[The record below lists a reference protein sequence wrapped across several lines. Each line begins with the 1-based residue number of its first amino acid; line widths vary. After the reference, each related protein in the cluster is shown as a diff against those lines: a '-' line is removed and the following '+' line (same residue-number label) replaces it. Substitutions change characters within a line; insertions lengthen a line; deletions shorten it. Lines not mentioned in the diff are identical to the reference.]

1 MAIIFGGYEM
11 INNIIKQQGNKSK
24 NRIIFLRLLLNSSNK
39 LKPLR
44 FRNGLSFQVIDKSY
58 LEMLENK
65 TNYFNNLNTQ
75 EENANGQGFSISFN
89 LPYYN
94 KHRRVLKD
102 E

>member
-1 MAIIFGGYEM
+1 M
-11 INNIIKQQGNKSK
+11 INNILKQQEKKTK
-24 NRIIFLRLLLNSSNK
+24 NRIIYLRLLLNSLNK

-75 EENANGQGFSISFN
+75 EENNGQGFSISFN

-94 KHRRVLKD
+94 KHRRVLK
-102 E
+102 

>member
-1 MAIIFGGYEM
+1 M
-11 INNIIKQQGNKSK
+11 INNILKQQEKKTK
-24 NRIIFLRLLLNSSNK
+24 NRIIYLRLLLNSLNK

-94 KHRRVLKD
+94 KHRRVLK
-102 E
+102 